1 MLRVAPPKSKVQQ
14 RLNTKMTTN
23 LRLWLS
29 KLLMNFH
36 KLTIGGCP
44 FSKEH
49 RWRFFSTVTY
59 CQKSEVFMIVI
70 MIGTTFLF
78 CDMGC
83 PPIGRMQK
91 ITLFLP
97 FSVTHSYN
105 IKQAKSCTIWLH
117 PWHAY
122 AVRKWGGHCPIQW
135 DEPRI
140 SFQFTNRIVGH
151 NFLVQKN
158 IVSSADCSRK
168 RRYVDYPAV

>member
-1 MLRVAPPKSKVQQ
+1 MKVCHKVKPFTIREQKMLRVAPPKSKVQQ
-14 RLNTKMTTN
+14 RVNTKMKTN

-29 KLLMNFH
+29 KLLMNFY

-83 PPIGRMQK
+83 AFLSNP
-91 ITLFLP
+91 LFDLIEGALK
-97 FSVTHSYN
+97 TYKTDH
-105 IKQAKSCTIWLH
+105 
-117 PWHAY
+117 
-122 AVRKWGGHCPIQW
+122 
-135 DEPRI
+135 
-140 SFQFTNRIVGH
+140 
-151 NFLVQKN
+151 
-158 IVSSADCSRK
+158 
-168 RRYVDYPAV
+168 

>member
-1 MLRVAPPKSKVQQ
+1 VEVCHKVKPFTIREQKMLRVAPPKSKVQQ
-14 RLNTKMTTN
+14 RINTKMTTN

-59 CQKSEVFMIVI
+59 CQKSEVFMIII

-83 PPIGRMQK
+83 FDEKWRC
-91 ITLFLP
+91 
-97 FSVTHSYN
+97 SVRELHSFGSWA
-105 IKQAKSCTIWLH
+105 AKK
-117 PWHAY
+117 
-122 AVRKWGGHCPIQW
+122 V
-135 DEPRI
+135 
-140 SFQFTNRIVGH
+140 TNK
-151 NFLVQKN
+151 L
-158 IVSSADCSRK
+158 
-168 RRYVDYPAV
+168 

>member
-1 MLRVAPPKSKVQQ
+1 MFCKDNRVKVCHKVKPFTIREQKMLRVAPPMSKVQQ
-14 RLNTKMTTN
+14 RVNTKMKTN

-29 KLLMNFH
+29 KLLMNFY

-83 PPIGRMQK
+83 LIIFLWHQK
-91 ITLFLP
+91 TDIYL
-97 FSVTHSYN
+97 V
-105 IKQAKSCTIWLH
+105 
-117 PWHAY
+117 
-122 AVRKWGGHCPIQW
+122 VRGVFNKI
-135 DEPRI
+135 
-140 SFQFTNRIVGH
+140 
-151 NFLVQKN
+151 
-158 IVSSADCSRK
+158 
-168 RRYVDYPAV
+168 

>member
-1 MLRVAPPKSKVQQ
+1 MLWCCHKDKPFTIREPKMLRVAPPMSKVQQ
-14 RLNTKMTTN
+14 RVNTKMKTN

-78 CDMGC
+78 CDMG
-83 PPIGRMQK
+83 
-91 ITLFLP
+91 
-97 FSVTHSYN
+97 
-105 IKQAKSCTIWLH
+105 W
-117 PWHAY
+117 
-122 AVRKWGGHCPIQW
+122 
-135 DEPRI
+135 
-140 SFQFTNRIVGH
+140 
-151 NFLVQKN
+151 
-158 IVSSADCSRK
+158 
-168 RRYVDYPAV
+168 